1 MKVPVRAISV
11 TSILVSVLFSI
22 GLASIPSAYA
32 VPTASGQ
39 VNYLN
44 VSAGVCTST
53 AWTGPTATDGN
64 VPGFFPNNLGG
75 PPNTAVV
82 GTGSICVQVVLTN
95 ASPNTDYTITGTKVS
110 GTLTVT
116 TDGSG
121 NGNGEAVFTS
131 TYSGSCTTDP
141 LKMSPS
147 SPFSLSGG
155 QINHIWVGT
164 GSPCTSATSVPEFP
178 LGLGM
183 MLLLALPA
191 LLLLRKRAS
200 LYV

>member
-1 MKVPVRAISV
+1 MQFRTATLSFA
-11 TSILVSVLFSI
+11 SLLVGILFSV
-22 GLASIPSAYA
+22 GLAAVPSAYA
-32 VPTASGQ
+32 VSPTGQ

-44 VSAGVCTST
+44 VSSGVCTST
-53 AWTGPTATDGN
+53 AWTGPAASDGN
-64 VPGFFPNNLGG
+64 VPGMFPNNLGG
-75 PPNTAVV
+75 PPNTAVA
-82 GTGSICVQVVLTN
+82 GTGAICIQVVLTD

-116 TDGSG
+116 TDASG

-131 TYSGSCTTDP
+131 TFSGACTTDP

-147 SPFSLSGG
+147 APFDLNAG

-164 GSPCTSATSVPEFP
+164 GSPCTSATGVPEFP
-178 LGLGM
+178 AGIGM

-191 LLLLRKRAS
+191 MLLLRKRTS
-200 LYV
+200 LHA